1 MMGFMAEAVYGG
13 GLSLASARRRRSA
26 EERRLIVEETLEA
39 GSSVARVAMKHG
51 VNANQVFKW
60 RRDYLNGQLL
70 EAAESSTALLPVVVA
85 TASSEA
91 CVELSA
97 PVAPTP
103 AASSGVIHIE
113 LPGRATISVE
123 HGADRVLLQTIL
135 ESLRK

>member
-1 MMGFMAEAVYGG
+1 VAEK
-13 GLSLASARRRRSA
+13 RR
-26 EERRLIVEETLEA
+26 IVELALEP
-39 GSSVARVAMKHG
+39 GVSVARVAQAEG

-60 RRDYLNGQLL
+60 RRDYISGQLV
-70 EAAESSTALLPVVVA
+70 EAAASSTALLPVVVA
-85 TASSEA
+85 TASSET

-103 AASSGVIHIE
+103 AASSGLIHVE

-123 HGADRVLLQTIL
+123 HGADRALLQTIL